1 MRLWWSKQQIFEGFT
16 PLIHAVLMGDLEII
30 KWLLEEVNVDVN
42 EDCSKICGGFTPLL
56 AALKVGN

>member
-1 MRLWWSKQQIFEGFT
+1 MRLKWSKQQIFEEYT

-42 EDCSKICGGFTPLL
+42 EGCSKTCGFTPLL
-56 AALKVGN
+56 AALRVGN